1 MTLMAIIMR
10 CLAVSRRLE
19 PWLDAWLNGKLGPS
33 SLIYYLFS
41 NFDINDVYIDINNIL
56 TFKDPYVFLLFFLE
70 QVFINKR
77 NGINVN
83 F

>member
-1 MTLMAIIMR
+1 MCVWTFE
-10 CLAVSRRLE
+10 VSK
-19 PWLDAWLNGKLGPS
+19 G
-33 SLIYYLFS
+33 
-41 NFDINDVYIDINNIL
+41 
-56 TFKDPYVFLLFFLE
+56 FKKDYVFLLFFLE